1 MIYIPIEKTTP
12 FLLTSAEKRQLKII
26 ELDAIRDIRLK
37 RYFAVCEERNT
48 RPDLMGLMLDGYGLG
63 AGDLYSESELDALIT
78 ADEANKSTDVQ
89 KGKI

>member
-1 MIYIPIEKTTP
+1 
-12 FLLTSAEKRQLKII
+12 
-26 ELDAIRDIRLK
+26 
-37 RYFAVCEERNT
+37 
-48 RPDLMGLMLDGYGLG
+48 MGLMLDGYGLG